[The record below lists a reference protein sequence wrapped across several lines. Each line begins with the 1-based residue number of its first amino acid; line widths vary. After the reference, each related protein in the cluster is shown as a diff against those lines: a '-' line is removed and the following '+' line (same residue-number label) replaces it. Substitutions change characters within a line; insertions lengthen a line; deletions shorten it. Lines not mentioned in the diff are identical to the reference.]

1 MTTVAPSL
9 VDLEALMAEAAQ
21 DRKAARKRL
30 RQLAPTVP
38 DDSAAQTALG
48 LAYLTL
54 EQPRDAVRA
63 FKRAIELDPTALL
76 PRYHLGT
83 LQTDMGLL
91 PQGEDNLRFVVA
103 AEPDNP
109 RYQAALG
116 FNLYKAN
123 KRDEALPVLETAA
136 RLGSEDADVFAAL
149 GYLYY
154 FAGRL
159 TESRDAFGR
168 TIALNP
174 DYAEAYNN
182 RGYLHILLGDLEA
195 ARADLETC
203 VEKDSAFLRA
213 HYNLA
218 LVTWLRGDR
227 TAALQR
233 YRQARQ
239 ADKGDAELQ
248 QHLHDFDEVATHQ
261 PQHAADMTEL
271 RVQLAVAGKV
281 SRKR

>member
-1 MTTVAPSL
+1 MTDIAPAF
-9 VDLEALMAEAAQ
+9 VDLEALVAEAAQ
-21 DRKAARKRL
+21 DLKAARKRL
-30 RQLAPTVP
+30 RQVAPTMP

-48 LAYLTL
+48 LAYLAL
-54 EQPRDAVRA
+54 DQPRDAVRA
-63 FKRAIELDPTALL
+63 LRRAIELDPTAIL

-91 PQGEDNLRFVVA
+91 PQGEENLRFAVA

-123 KRDEALPVLETAA
+123 KRDEALPVLETAV

-159 TESRDAFGR
+159 TDSRDAFGR
-168 TIALNP
+168 TIEFNP

-182 RGYLHILLGDLEA
+182 RGYLHILLGDLETA
-195 ARADLETC
+195 EADLKTC
-203 VEKDSAFLRA
+203 AEKEPTFLRA
-213 HYNLA
+213 RYNLA

-227 TAALQR
+227 DAALHL

-239 ADKGDAELQ
+239 LDKGDAEFR
-248 QHLHDFDEVATHQ
+248 QHLEDFDEVAAHW
-261 PQHAADMTEL
+261 PQADLTEL
-271 RVQLAVAGKV
+271 RVQLTVAGKV